1 MLQWLN
7 QDILSKINILE
18 TTSGEDCGDN
28 KLPLQHYLSYMA
40 VLKRFS
46 VLLLLMLTAFMMTF
60 ARPKSNQG
68 HHTKAKSK
76 EIAQK
81 KPNRQAS
88 RDRKAVVSKK
98 ATTRLKQKEKAVA
111 ASDTKP
117 VKETIDAARIINEIS
132 LQQAWAKRNNVTFDP
147 ATAKQTI
154 ILPSEPS
161 PATDLASQRTVTRVV
176 PKKEETSFTSVMM
189 EWVKDKYSCMIDVL
203 PNQISN
209 VMLYRFIDEWYGVKY
224 RMGGTSKQGIDCS
237 AFVQSLYKYV
247 FGLDL
252 VRTAW
257 SQFQTAEFIKD
268 PADLREGDL
277 VFFKVKSSRISH
289 VGVYLRNNFFVHSA
303 SSKGVSI
310 AKLTS
315 DYWSK
320 YFAGGGRVLQ

>member
-1 MLQWLN
+1 MRAVTFTFATLF
-7 QDILSKINILE
+7 SCFM
-18 TTSGEDCGDN
+18 S
-28 KLPLQHYLSYMA
+28 
-40 VLKRFS
+40 VLKKFNVILLFMLLAYMVSFGRPSKNQHPKKTVASKVAAHKKSTS
-46 VLLLLMLTAFMMTF
+46 VKTAKNSAHKKTH
-60 ARPKSNQG
+60 AVVKKSGPK
-68 HHTKAKSK
+68 
-76 EIAQK
+76 
-81 KPNRQAS
+81 NRQTEQ
-88 RDRKAVVSKK
+88 AVVS
-98 ATTRLKQKEKAVA
+98 AETKQA
-111 ASDTKP
+111 
-117 VKETIDAARIINEIS
+117 KETIDAAKIINEIS
-132 LQQAWAKRNNVTFDP
+132 LQQAWAKRNNVTYDP
-147 ATAKQTI
+147 ATARQTI
-154 ILPSEPS
+154 VLPSEPA
-161 PATDLASQRTVTRVV
+161 PASDLASQRTVTKTVT
-176 PKKEETSFTSVMM
+176 KKEEPSLTNSMM

-224 RMGGTSKQGIDCS
+224 RMGGTSKKGIDCS

-257 SQFQTAEFIKD
+257 SQFQTAEYIKD

-277 VFFKVKSSRISH
+277 VFFKVKSSKISH

-315 DYWSK
+315 EYWSK

>member
-1 MLQWLN
+1 M
-7 QDILSKINILE
+7 
-18 TTSGEDCGDN
+18 T
-28 KLPLQHYLSYMA
+28 
-40 VLKRFS
+40 VLKKFN
-46 VLLLLMLTAFMMTF
+46 VLLLLMLTACMISFG
-60 ARPKSNQG
+60 RPAKKPLPKKKAPAKEVAHKKQANG
-68 HHTKAKSK
+68 KGAKSTV
-76 EIAQK
+76 ALHQK
-81 KPNRQAS
+81 KAS
-88 RDRKAVVSKK
+88 ISKTAGK
-98 ATTRLKQKEKAVA
+98 KNVQKEKVVVA
-111 ASDTKP
+111 SGQK
-117 VKETIDAARIINEIS
+117 VEKETIDAAKIINEIS
-132 LQQAWAKRNNVTFDP
+132 IQQAWAQRNNVKFDP
-147 ATAKQTI
+147 ATAKQSI
-154 ILPSEPS
+154 VLPAEPS
-161 PATDLASQRTVTRVV
+161 PVSDLAAQRTVTKIV
-176 PKKEETSFTSVMM
+176 PKKEETSFTSTMM

-224 RMGGTSKQGIDCS
+224 RMGGTSKKGIDCS

-277 VFFKVKSSRISH
+277 VFFKVKSSKISH

-310 AKLTS
+310 AKLTNE
-315 DYWSK
+315 YWSK